1 MAWGMGVQLNP
12 KQVQRKSFNRILS
25 SAILH
30 HQFIHNHL
38 INPVCHH
45 NIKRNRRSVD
55 RKMVYLRGLC
65 QRQTSL
71 ADQRRQLASGSR
83 RRLLGRRRV
92 VERRSALVFRRRIE
106 RKGSGRGGGRR
117 EDPATDRRQIEL
129 PNRIRGRGSAD
140 LCQKPLAWADPTR
153 RIRISSAP
161 REPRVC
167 SSRAFFPPF
176 LGVCFFV
183 FAD

>member
-1 MAWGMGVQLNP
+1 
-12 KQVQRKSFNRILS
+12 
-25 SAILH
+25 
-30 HQFIHNHL
+30 
-38 INPVCHH
+38 
-45 NIKRNRRSVD
+45 
-55 RKMVYLRGLC
+55 
-65 QRQTSL
+65 
-71 ADQRRQLASGSR
+71 
-83 RRLLGRRRV
+83 
-92 VERRSALVFRRRIE
+92 VFRRRIE
-106 RKGSGRGGGRR
+106 RKGSGRGGGLR